1 MKKGICIIFIFIAL
15 ILVVNVLAYESTIT
29 INTGLPNHR
38 IEFKPADPDTGKAI
52 TSLVETS
59 DGSGEVVFNYNLEEM
74 RIKLGFQAFKEGNAN
89 SVSFLN
95 GKKAI
100 FFSNVILDK
109 FVEIDLN
116 VQEPTIKVHSGEE
129 VVEEVEEVVDT
140 PEVVEE
146 VKETIVEET
155 EGIDQDPNPGIT
167 GNAIEN
173 IKDVAT
179 STKTYYVLGGVIL
192 LVFIVIFIRK
202 KMNKK
207 GEIKVT
213 KLSEINE
220 NKKKIEHT
228 DDELDDAEK
237 KIKEAKE
244 ELDEIRDKKK
254 NLREAKEKFERDKE
268 ALKKL
273 ESDENTPK

>member
-1 MKKGICIIFIFIAL
+1 MKKGIGIIFIFMAL
-15 ILVVNVLAYESTIT
+15 ILVVNILAYESTIT
-29 INTGLPNHR
+29 VNTGLPDHR
-38 IEFKPADPDTGKAI
+38 IEFRPAHPDTGKSI
-52 TSLVETS
+52 TSIIETS
-59 DGSGEVVFNYNLEEM
+59 DGSGEVVFNYNLDEM

-109 FVEIDLN
+109 FIDIDLN
-116 VQEPTIKVHSGEE
+116 KQEPTIEVYSGEE
-129 VVEEVEEVVDT
+129 VVEEVEEE
-140 PEVVEE
+140 EVVEE
-146 VKETIVEET
+146 VEEEEVVEEVEEEEQKNT
-155 EGIDQDPNPGIT
+155 PGIT
-167 GNAIEN
+167 GKAIEGVKN
-173 IKDVAT
+173 VAS
-179 STKTYYVLGGVIL
+179 STKTYYILGG
-192 LVFIVIFIRK
+192 LVVLIAVGLFLKK

-207 GEIKVT
+207 AEIKVT

-228 DDELDDAEK
+228 DDELEDAEK

-268 ALKKL
+268 ELKRL
-273 ESDENTPK
+273 ESDEDTPK